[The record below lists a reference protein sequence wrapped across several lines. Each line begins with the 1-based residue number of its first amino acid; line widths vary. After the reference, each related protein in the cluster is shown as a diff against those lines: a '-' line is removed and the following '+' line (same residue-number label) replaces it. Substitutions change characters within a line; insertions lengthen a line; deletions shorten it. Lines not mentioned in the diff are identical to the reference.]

1 MRIKNI
7 ITLILVSSVIVGFSL
22 AQMIKTPEQYS
33 MTERRV
39 LAQKPELS
47 VEQLIS
53 GKFMSQFEEYTL
65 DQFPMRDTFR
75 SIKANASR
83 SIFLRKDNNGFYYAK
98 GHLSKLEYPLND
110 VKIANS
116 ISKIDEIYK
125 KYLSKTDCKMYL
137 SIIPDKNY
145 FLAPLSNHI
154 TMDYDLLEN
163 KMRDNLRYLEYIDIF
178 DKLSLDDYYH
188 TDQHWKQEN
197 LKELSEYLLTSMNM
211 PVNQTFE
218 DNLLEKPFYG
228 TYYGQASLNI
238 QPDEIHYLTNEIT
251 DSCVV
256 TSYSTGLPKQSVL
269 YDFNKANG
277 KDPYEMFLSGSEPL
291 LVIENTSSKSNR
303 ELVIF
308 RDSFASSLTPLM
320 ISDYSKIILIDLR
333 YIQSSII
340 DNFVNFSNQDVLF
353 LYSTLVLNNNIS
365 M

>member
-1 MRIKNI
+1 M
-7 ITLILVSSVIVGFSL
+7 S
-22 AQMIKTPEQYS
+22 PEQYS

-39 LAQKPELS
+39 LAQRPELS
-47 VEQLIS
+47 AEQILS

-83 SIFLRKDNNGFYYAK
+83 SIFMRKDNNGFYYAK

-110 VKIANS
+110 VKIENS

-145 FLAPLSNHI
+145 FLAPQSNHI
-154 TMDYDLLEN
+154 AMDYDLLKN
-163 KMRDNLRYLEYIDIF
+163 KMCDNLRYLEYIDIF

-197 LKELSEYLLTSMNM
+197 LKELSQYLLTSMGM
-211 PVNQTFE
+211 PADQTFKE
-218 DNLLEKPFYG
+218 NLLEKPFYG

-238 QPDEIHYLTNEIT
+238 QSDEMHYLTNDTI
-251 DSCVV
+251 DSCAV
-256 TSYSTGLPKQSVL
+256 TSYSTGLPKQGFI

-291 LVIENTSSKSNR
+291 LVIENPSSASNR

-308 RDSFASSLTPLM
+308 RDSFASSLTPLI
-320 ISDYSKIILIDLR
+320 ISNYSKITLIDLR
-333 YIQSSII
+333 YIQSSIL